1 VWVVTGVT
9 RLHYTLATGD
19 ITSKTGAARYGL
31 RTFPARWHRVLDE
44 TIRLRTGDRRR
55 SRYPTPLARRR
66 DLLAYGRMV
75 VDDAHRRY
83 AARQTGA

>member
-1 VWVVTGVT
+1 MT

-31 RTFPARWHRVLDE
+31 RTFPTRWHRVLE
-44 TIRLRTGDRRR
+44 ESIRLRTRAGRR

-66 DLLAYGRMV
+66 DLLGYGRMV
-75 VDDAHRRY
+75 IDDAHRIY
-83 AARQTGA
+83 AGRTGA